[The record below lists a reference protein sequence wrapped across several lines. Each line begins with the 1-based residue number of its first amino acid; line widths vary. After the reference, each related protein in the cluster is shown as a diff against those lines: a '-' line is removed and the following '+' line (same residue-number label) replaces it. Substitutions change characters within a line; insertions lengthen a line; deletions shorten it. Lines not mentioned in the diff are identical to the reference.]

1 MRMIMWVFIVYLP
14 RTISISYL
22 PIIAQCLSM
31 RQKTSLGLNKESGV
45 LLHTL
50 NVRVSSPFMCLHS
63 PWRHGYPRWRRGMK
77 TTTQV
82 WSMKSPSCILTI
94 LLFTFRILCLVNHDA
109 MPNSPHHVFIPHA
122 MPPEGQCLK
131 SYPSPLATAQSGL
144 SMSFLVLPGLW
155 WPM

>member
-14 RTISISYL
+14 RMISISYL
-22 PIIAQCLSM
+22 AIIAQCLST
-31 RQKTSLGLNKESGV
+31 RQKASLGLNKESAV

-77 TTTQV
+77 TTTQI

-94 LLFTFRILCLVNHDA
+94 LPFTLRIHASLTTMQCQILPIMSSFHMPCPWRTMSQIWPFTPCYGSVRPVN
-109 MPNSPHHVFIPHA
+109 VI
-122 MPPEGQCLK
+122 
-131 SYPSPLATAQSGL
+131 L
-144 SMSFLVLPGLW
+144 SLPGLW
-155 WPM
+155 GPM